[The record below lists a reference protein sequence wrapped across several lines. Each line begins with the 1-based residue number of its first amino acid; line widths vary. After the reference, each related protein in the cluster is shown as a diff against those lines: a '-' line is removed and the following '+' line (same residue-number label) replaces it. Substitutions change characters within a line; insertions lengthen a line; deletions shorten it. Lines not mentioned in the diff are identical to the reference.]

1 MTVEVERAENPL
13 GIRDNAILFRGDAI
27 ANLPTQRIFK
37 YISHCGTLPLGL
49 EWVNDTNV
57 VLVWSTVAETRSA
70 YESMR
75 EAGTGHLAED
85 DEGFVPAKPIPET
98 LAHVALR
105 VEKALGKTDVQE
117 QAQMWMRFARAEDV
131 KQKGGRNK
139 SKFYEKYGEN
149 AGKDGQNVY
158 SSRRGERSRREDP
171 DEALRRRLDAELDG
185 FAEKDETARR
195 SISPRRGRSASPPGR
210 ELPRDGPGRR
220 RKRSDYEYDQDLQS
234 RLGPRV
240 GGATGSVR
248 EWDVGKE
255 WHTDEFGRSRYGT
268 MSRDGRK
275 DARGHRRERG
285 ERGGERREGQGRPSK
300 TKEELDAELD
310 AFLEG

>member
-1 MTVEVERAENPL
+1 MIPTWYSSGPRSQRLEARMRACGKP
-13 GIRDNAILFRGDAI
+13 ARG
-27 ANLPTQRIFK
+27 T
-37 YISHCGTLPLGL
+37 
-49 EWVNDTNV
+49 
-57 VLVWSTVAETRSA
+57 
-70 YESMR
+70 
-75 EAGTGHLAED
+75 
-85 DEGFVPAKPIPET
+85 
-98 LAHVALR
+98 HVALR